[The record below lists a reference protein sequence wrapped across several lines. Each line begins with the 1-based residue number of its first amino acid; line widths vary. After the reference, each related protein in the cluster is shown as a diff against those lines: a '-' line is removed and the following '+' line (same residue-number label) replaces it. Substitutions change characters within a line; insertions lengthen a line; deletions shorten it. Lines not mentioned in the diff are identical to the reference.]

1 MKNNLATL
9 TRFSLLILLI
19 FLSLTA
25 CKKDKENNICDTA
38 DCSIEGLIED
48 VGTLD
53 PVMEVQ
59 DSTLQ
64 TEEID
69 FAGNWE
75 CKDFEVDITEAR
87 GEYRTF
93 DPNSE
98 IIWPGNLLQGN
109 SISKATPD
117 PIVVERAKGEFT
129 INLINGSS
137 SSTTSAEVTEVDQ
150 TRVVGALNDILA
162 DNNGLI
168 PANFT
173 YEKYEVQSQEELAL
187 KMGVNVSTLT
197 TDVKAKMAFSQ
208 EQSFNRILVD
218 FSQIYYSM
226 IYEKPTSLEQVFA
239 PEVTVDDLSQYIYN
253 GNPPVYISSVTYGRR
268 LYVLIESTSSVT
280 DMQAA
285 ISATYNSALVEG
297 SGSVDVNMV
306 KDLEENKIK
315 IFAMGGDASDALA
328 AFEGDFSALKNY
340 LQADDQDYLKAAPLS
355 YVMRD
360 LASHQ
365 VVNIGVS
372 TTFTVSQCD
381 PLYDIAPP
389 AFVHGWYGI
398 FDGEGIGAVAAIDAE
413 QNNAYL
419 FNQSGDQYVLSQNG
433 VMGAVYGLNDQ
444 AGPLAGCPF
453 DAISA
458 AQVNGDAIYVFN
470 ATGMEFAIFGS
481 GGNWSGALD
490 LAIWGIDN
498 THPFLSAPVGEPGVG
513 SAHYYTSGRSI
524 HFDLRGQRWVVYNPQ
539 NGGTFGAVNTLDDW
553 GAGASVNHGIPF
565 LGDGVGPS
573 LQVKTDIG
581 FYDGTTGTNDF
592 VQILF
597 SKDGKSFSIYHGHE
611 DRGFTPVYRINE

>member
-1 MKNNLATL
+1 MKSNTL
-9 TRFSLLILLI
+9 IQSSFLFLLILL
-19 FLSLTA
+19 SLCA
-25 CKKDKENNICDTA
+25 CKKNTDDTPCNSS
-38 DCSIEGLIED
+38 DCSIDGLVQE
-48 VGTLD
+48 VGSPQ
-53 PVMEVQ
+53 PVQEVQ

-64 TEEID
+64 EEVID
-69 FAGNWE
+69 FANNWE
-75 CKDFEVDITEAR
+75 CNDFEVDITEAR

-109 SISKATPD
+109 SIHKATPD
-117 PIVVERAKGEFT
+117 PIVVERAPGEFT
-129 INLINGSS
+129 INLINGSN
-137 SSTTSAEVTEVDQ
+137 SSTTSAEVPQVDQ
-150 TRVVGALNDILA
+150 TRVVGALNDILGE
-162 DNNGLI
+162 NNGLI

-197 TDVKAKMAFSQ
+197 TDVKAKMAFSS

-239 PEVTVDDLSQYIYN
+239 PEVTTEDLAPYIYN

-297 SGSVDVNMV
+297 SGSVDVNKV
-306 KDLEENKIK
+306 KELAENKIK

-389 AFVHGWYGI
+389 TFVKEWYGI
-398 FDGEGIGAVAAIDAE
+398 FNNEGIGAITAIDPN
-413 QNNAYL
+413 QNNAYI
-419 FNQSGDQYVLSQNG
+419 FNKAGDQYVLSQNG
-433 VMGAVYGLNDQ
+433 ILGNSYTLSDPS
-444 AGPLAGCPF
+444 GPLAGCPF

-458 AQVNGDAIYVFN
+458 AQANHEDIYVFDE
-470 ATGMEFAIFGS
+470 TGMTFAIFEANGT
-481 GGNWSGALD
+481 WSGSHD
-490 LAIWGIDN
+490 LSLWGVDN
-498 THPFLSAPVGEPGVG
+498 THPFLTAQIGDPGVG
-513 SAHYYTSGRSI
+513 AALYYTNQRSI
-524 HFDLRGQRWVVYNPQ
+524 HFDSRGQRWVVYNPA
-539 NGGTFGAVNTLDDW
+539 NGGSFGSVNTLEQW
-553 GAGASVNHGIPF
+553 GANQSVDHVIPF
-565 LGDGVGPS
+565 LGDGVGSS
-573 LQVKTDIG
+573 LHLKVDTG
-581 FYDGTTGTNDF
+581 FYTNTTGSNDF
-592 VQILF
+592 VEILF
-597 SKDGKSFSIYHGHE
+597 SKDGKSFAIYHGAM
-611 DRGFTPVYRINE
+611 DKGFTPVYNIAEE